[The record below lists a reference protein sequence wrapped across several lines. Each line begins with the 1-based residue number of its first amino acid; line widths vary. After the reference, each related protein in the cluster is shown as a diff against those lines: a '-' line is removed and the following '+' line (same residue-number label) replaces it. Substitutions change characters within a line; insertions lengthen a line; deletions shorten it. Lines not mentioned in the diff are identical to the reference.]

1 MAIDARDKDRMGA
14 GSGQRPKGAHFRT
27 VDEPDVSR
35 RAMVGS
41 HSSGAHSSELH
52 SAAPVGRAGG
62 FPLKRA
68 AIVAVA
74 ALAMCGAGGAVAW
87 FGAQDN
93 VLNTFTRGE
102 IAPSIEETFD
112 KNSSV
117 KENVYVTNNGT
128 APAYIRAT
136 VSIYWEDGQ
145 GNQLWESP
153 VEGVDADYTIDWGA
167 VSEARDPHWIKGK
180 DGCYYWSVPVGAG
193 EKTQNLIN
201 EVKQVSSPAKKRL
214 VVDIATQA
222 LQANTTTGEGFD
234 KVWSAVSGLE
244 VGADGALVP
253 VN

>member
-1 MAIDARDKDRMGA
+1 MAIDVRDKDRMGA

-74 ALAMCGAGGAVAW
+74 VLAMCGAGGAVAW

-102 IAPSIEETFD
+102 ITPSIEETFD
-112 KNSSV
+112 KTSSM

-128 APAYIRAT
+128 APAYMRAT
-136 VSIYWEDGQ
+136 VSIYWEDEQ
-145 GNQLWESP
+145 GNRLWESP
-153 VEGVDADYTIDWGA
+153 VEGVSADYTIDWGA
-167 VSEARDPHWIKGK
+167 VSEASEPRWIEGK
-180 DGCYYWSVPVGAG
+180 DGYYYWSVPVGAG
-193 EKTQNLIN
+193 EKTRNLIN
-201 EVKQVSSPAKKRL
+201 EVKQVGNPAEKRL

-222 LQANTTTGEGFD
+222 LQANMTTGEGFD
-234 KVWSAVSGLE
+234 KVWSAASGLK
-244 VGADGALVP
+244 VGADGALVS

>member
-74 ALAMCGAGGAVAW
+74 VLAMCGAGGAVAW

-102 IAPSIEETFD
+102 IVPSIEETFD

-117 KENVYVTNNGT
+117 KEKVCVTNNGT

-136 VSIYWEDGQ
+136 VSIYWEDEQ
-145 GNQLWESP
+145 GGQLWESP
-153 VEGVDADYTIDWGA
+153 VEGVSADYTIEWGA
-167 VSEARDPHWIKGK
+167 VSEDNNPRWIKGK
-180 DGCYYWSVPVGAG
+180 DGHYYWSVPVGAG

-201 EVKQVSSPAKKRL
+201 EVKQVGNPAKKRL

-222 LQANTTTGEGFD
+222 LQANMTTGEGFD
-234 KVWSAVSGLE
+234 KVWSAASGLK

>member
-1 MAIDARDKDRMGA
+1 MAIDVRDKDRMGA

-74 ALAMCGAGGAVAW
+74 VLAMCGAGGAVAW

-93 VLNTFTRGE
+93 ALNTFTRGE
-102 IAPSIEETFD
+102 IVPSIEETFD

-117 KENVYVTNNGT
+117 KEKVCVTNNGT

-153 VEGVDADYTIDWGA
+153 LENTDYTITWGKA
-167 VSEARDPHWIKGK
+167 VAGQTGERWIKGN
-180 DGCYYWSVPVGAG
+180 DGCYYWSVPVGAK
-193 EKTQNLIN
+193 ERTQILIDQ
-201 EVKQVSSPAKKRL
+201 VKQIGAQTGKRL

-222 LQANTTTGEGFD
+222 LQANMTTGEGFD
-234 KVWSAVSGLE
+234 KVWSAASGLK

>member
-1 MAIDARDKDRMGA
+1 MAIDVRDKDCVEA

-27 VDEPDVSR
+27 VDGPDVRR
-35 RAMVGS
+35 RAMGGS
-41 HSSGAHSSELH
+41 RSSGVHSGGPH
-52 SAAPVGRAGG
+52 SAAPAGRVGG

-68 AIVAVA
+68 AIVVVAV
-74 ALAMCGAGGAVAW
+74 LAMCGAGGAVAW

-102 IAPSIEETFD
+102 ITPSIEETFD
-112 KNSSV
+112 KTSSM

-128 APAYIRAT
+128 APAYMRAT
-136 VSIYWEDGQ
+136 VSIYWEDEQ

-153 VEGVDADYTIDWGA
+153 LENTDYTITWGKA
-167 VSEARDPHWIKGK
+167 VAGQTGERWIKGN
-180 DGCYYWSVPVGAG
+180 DGCYYWSVPVGAK
-193 EKTQNLIN
+193 ERTQILIDQ
-201 EVKQVSSPAKKRL
+201 VKQIGAQTGKRL

-222 LQANTTTGEGFD
+222 LQANMTTGEGFD
-234 KVWSAVSGLE
+234 KVWSAASGLK

>member
-1 MAIDARDKDRMGA
+1 MAIDVRDKDRMGA

-41 HSSGAHSSELH
+41 HSSGAHSGEPH
-52 SAAPVGRAGG
+52 SAAPAGRVGG

-68 AIVAVA
+68 AIVVVAV
-74 ALAMCGAGGAVAW
+74 LAMCGAGGAVAW

-102 IAPSIEETFD
+102 ITPSIKETFD
-112 KNSSV
+112 KTSSV

-128 APAYIRAT
+128 APAYMRAT
-136 VSIYWEDGQ
+136 VSIYWEDEQ

-153 VEGVDADYTIDWGA
+153 VEGVNADYTIGWGA
-167 VSEARDPHWIKGK
+167 VSKASEPRWIKGK
-180 DGCYYWSVPVGAG
+180 DGYYYWSAPVGAG
-193 EKTQNLIN
+193 EKTRNLIN
-201 EVKQVSSPAKKRL
+201 EVKQVGNPAEKRL

-222 LQANTTTGEGFD
+222 LQANMTTGEGFD
-234 KVWSAVSGLE
+234 KVWSAASGLK